1 MHWFCVARSGNGE
14 FVFEVVTPK
23 RVYYFSPSD
32 AAAKADWMKAIG
44 SWVGKKEKAPQKAAP
59 STEGKTS
66 VRQERAGMP
75 WREDAAEKKMK
86 RWRYGEKERE
96 REREREREKNI
107 FLLLCL
113 LFIIFEASNVAIMK
127 EKEEE
132 AKKKKEAGSGADNA
146 DAAEASDEEIG
157 EGEKYICSF
166 DYSANEDNELSF
178 LEGKA
183 LETTKLPKITVI
195 VALLTFFI
203 YLLLLL

>member
-1 MHWFCVARSGNGE
+1 
-14 FVFEVVTPK
+14 
-23 RVYYFSPSD
+23 
-32 AAAKADWMKAIG
+32 
-44 SWVGKKEKAPQKAAP
+44 
-59 STEGKTS
+59 
-66 VRQERAGMP
+66 
-75 WREDAAEKKMK
+75 MK

-195 VALLTFFI
+195 VALLTFF
-203 YLLLLL
+203 YLLIAFVVGDIIIVLDKFISNGQPAGWWKCELNGVVGLAPSTFITKIN